1 MNPLLVSMDT
11 LIDYAAIKPEHIT
24 PAVEQLLG
32 TAREA
37 VTAAANPA
45 LDASWDAIVTPLDDA
60 SEPLWRAWS
69 VAGHLNSVV
78 NTPELRDVY
87 NAMLG
92 QITEFSTWVGLHMGL
107 YTQYQ
112 RLHLCSDFKD
122 WSPARKR
129 VIELAL
135 RDFKL
140 SGVELQGEARTR
152 YAEVSDQQSQVSQK
166 FSENVLD
173 ATDAWSLVIEDRKR
187 LDGVPDDVIAS
198 LKDPEADRWT
208 LNLKMPCYLPVMQY
222 ALDRE
227 LRQTLYKAYA
237 TRASEQ
243 GAKEFDNS
251 ALIEQALSLR
261 AEESKLL
268 GFKHFADL
276 RLQTRMANS
285 DREVTDFL
293 RQLAQRAKPFAER
306 DLHELKAYAK
316 TELGLA
322 ELEPWDNAFA
332 SECLREA
339 RYAYSDDE
347 VKQYF
352 TEPRVLSGLF
362 DVVQTLFNVE
372 LKTCEVNGWH
382 PDVRAASVHNAKGD
396 TLGYLLMD
404 LYARP
409 AKQGGA
415 WVDSERNRRKLE
427 PTSDLQTASKP
438 QTTVEPQAASK
449 LQATNR
455 RTALGQSTEVQTPV
469 VYLTCNFA
477 RPQGGRPA
485 LLTHDDVITLF
496 HESGHALHA
505 LLSEVDEP
513 GASAFSAV
521 EWDAIELPSQFM
533 ENFCWEWSVLQR
545 LTSHVDTQEPLPRAL
560 YDRMTAARNFQSGMQ
575 TVRQVEFSLFD
586 MLVHNRNQGLSIAEV
601 LTQLDQVRDEVAVI
615 RPPSW
620 HRFPHSFSHLF
631 AGGYGAGYYSYKW
644 AEVLSADAFAAF
656 EEAAER
662 AANDA
667 HVAGQTLEGTG
678 ALDAGTGERFKRE
691 VLAVGGVRSAADSFK
706 AFRGRAPQIDALLR
720 HSGMSDAET
729 PVAA

>member
-1 MNPLLVSMDT
+1 MNPLLVSMNT

-24 PAVEQLLG
+24 PAIEQLLA
-32 TAREA
+32 TARDA
-37 VTAAANPA
+37 VTAAASPELA
-45 LDASWDAIVTPLDDA
+45 ISWDAIITPLDDA

-69 VAGHLNSVV
+69 VVGHLNSVV

-92 QITEFSTWVGLHMGL
+92 QITEFSTWVGLHVGL

-112 RLHLCSDFKD
+112 RLHQCPDFKN

-173 ATDAWSLVIEDRKR
+173 ATDAWSLVIDDRKR
-187 LDGVPDDVIAS
+187 LEGVPEDVIAS
-198 LKDPEADRWT
+198 LKDPEAERWT
-208 LNLKMPCYLPVMQY
+208 LNLKMPCYLPIMQY
-222 ALDRE
+222 ALDRD

-243 GAKEFDNS
+243 GAQEFDNS
-251 ALIEQALSLR
+251 PLIEQALALR

-268 GFKHFADL
+268 GFKHFAEL

-285 DREVTDFL
+285 DLEVTDFL

-306 DLHELKAYAK
+306 DLIELKAYAK
-316 TELGLA
+316 AELGLA
-322 ELEPWDNAFA
+322 ALEPWDVAFA

-339 RYAYSDDE
+339 RYAYSDDD

-362 DVVQTLFNVE
+362 AVVQTLFNVE

-382 PDVRAASVHNAKGD
+382 PDVRAASVHNAKGE

-415 WVDSERNRRKLE
+415 WVDSERSRRKR
-427 PTSDLQTASKP
+427 
-438 QTTVEPQAASK
+438 
-449 LQATNR
+449 QATHEQNR
-455 RTALGQSTEVQTPV
+455 LESFSEVQTPV

-477 RPQGGRPA
+477 RPQGERPA

-513 GASAFSAV
+513 GASAFAAV

-533 ENFCWEWSVLQR
+533 ENFCWEWSVLER
-545 LTSHVDTQEPLPRAL
+545 LTSHVDTQEPLPREL

-586 MLVHNRNQGLSIAEV
+586 MLVHNRDQGLSIAEV

-678 ALDAGTGERFKRE
+678 ALDAKTGERFKRE
-691 VLAVGGVRSAADSFK
+691 VLAVGGVRPAAESFQ
-706 AFRGRAPQIDALLR
+706 AFRGRAPKIDALLR

-729 PVAA
+729 PVAAA